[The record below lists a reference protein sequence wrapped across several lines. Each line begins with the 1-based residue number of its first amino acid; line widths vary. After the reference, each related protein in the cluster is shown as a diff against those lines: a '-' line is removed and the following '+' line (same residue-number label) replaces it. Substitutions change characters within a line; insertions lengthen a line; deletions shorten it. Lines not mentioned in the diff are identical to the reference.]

1 VLSDAELE
9 VIADNLAR
17 LQLPRVTHLKVA
29 VAVIGPAHDAGS
41 PARTGKASRKRP
53 PAAGVGPP
61 RALCSRARHS
71 PPGRGS
77 PARSQAGPGA
87 RSTRFSLGS
96 DTATTMRRRCC
107 VTSRR
112 GRRRARRASCPRP
125 SPRAQPSPRP
135 PLRTGAVAIFPPTAR
150 RARLPQG
157 RARRGSLAGK
167 RG

>member
-1 VLSDAELE
+1 MLSDAELE

-41 PARTGKASRKRP
+41 PARRQGVTQKAASGRRR
-53 PAAGVGPP
+53 PAARFVLEGKTF
-61 RALCSRARHS
+61 
-71 PPGRGS
+71 
-77 PARSQAGPGA
+77 PARAGIA
-87 RSTRFSLGS
+87 REIAGRTGRKV
-96 DTATTMRRRCC
+96 DTVLARLRYCHDDAEACC

-135 PLRTGAVAIFPPTAR
+135 PLRTGAVTIFPPFPADGQAR
-150 RARLPQG
+150 SP
-157 RARRGSLAGK
+157 SSGK
-167 RG
+167 SVDMPHQT